1 MTDDLRTDSHQADD
15 SELGLRESLSLFM
28 PQKDPQLSKPV
39 MAAISTILIFLGMGM
54 VVYHALEKWSWIEC
68 LYFSTYSLTTVGYG
82 DFTPTNDA
90 SRLFT
95 VFYLLTGV
103 GAVVASLGVIGARY
117 LEIRDRKIKER
128 LLSRNADHPDD
139 AGQPPKKAPG

>member
-1 MTDDLRTDSHQADD
+1 MTEDHQQEDSGHGLAD
-15 SELGLRESLSLFM
+15 SLSLFM
-28 PQKDPQLSKPV
+28 PEKDPQLSKPV
-39 MAAISTILIFLGMGM
+39 MSAVSAILIFLGMGT
-54 VVYHALEKWSWIEC
+54 VVYHALEEWSWIEC

-82 DFTPTNDA
+82 DFAPTNDA

-117 LEIRDRKIKER
+117 LEIRDRKV
-128 LLSRNADHPDD
+128 
-139 AGQPPKKAPG
+139 KARMANRSPAKPE

>member
-1 MTDDLRTDSHQADD
+1 MTDDHQAGDE
-15 SELGLRESLSLFM
+15 ELGLRDKLSLFM
-28 PQKDPQLSKPV
+28 PQKDPQLGKPV
-39 MAAISTILIFLGMGM
+39 LAAGSTILIFLGIGT
-54 VVYHALEKWSWIEC
+54 VVYHTLEKWSWIEC

-82 DFTPTNDA
+82 DFTPTSDA

-128 LLSRNADHPDD
+128 LANRKDQA
-139 AGQPPKKAPG
+139 

>member
-1 MTDDLRTDSHQADD
+1 MTEDDQQEDPGSGMKD
-15 SELGLRESLSLFM
+15 GLSFFM
-28 PQKDPQLSKPV
+28 PQKNPQLSKPV
-39 MAAISTILIFLGMGM
+39 IAAATTILIFLGMGTI
-54 VVYHALEKWSWIEC
+54 VYHALEKWSWVEC

-82 DFTPTNDA
+82 DFAPTNDA

-117 LEIRDRKIKER
+117 LEIRDKKVRER
-128 LLSRNADHPDD
+128 MA
-139 AGQPPKKAPG
+139 KMKASDNG

>member
-1 MTDDLRTDSHQADD
+1 MTDEDKQEDPKPGLAD
-15 SELGLRESLSLFM
+15 GLSLFM

-39 MAAISTILIFLGMGM
+39 LAAFTAILIFLGIGTI
-54 VVYHALEKWSWIEC
+54 VYHALEKWSWIEC

-82 DFTPTNDA
+82 DFTPTSDA

-117 LEIRDRKIKER
+117 LEIRDRRIRER
-128 LLSRNADHPDD
+128 MEKRKNQA
-139 AGQPPKKAPG
+139 

>member
-1 MTDDLRTDSHQADD
+1 MTDDHQQEE
-15 SELGLRESLSLFM
+15 SEPAFEDGLSMFM

-39 MAAISTILIFLGMGM
+39 VAAFSAIMIFLGMGT

-82 DFTPTNDA
+82 DFAPTNDA

-117 LEIRDRKIKER
+117 LEIRDRKVKER
-128 LLSRNADHPDD
+128 LAKRNAAKSRDD
-139 AGQPPKKAPG
+139 

>member
-1 MTDDLRTDSHQADD
+1 MTDDHQAGGQKMEE
-15 SELGLRESLSLFM
+15 SGLGFKESLSLFM
-28 PQKDPQLSKPV
+28 PHKDPQLSKPV
-39 MAAISTILIFLGMGM
+39 MAAFSAIVIFLGMGTF
-54 VVYHALEKWSWIEC
+54 VYHALEKWSWIEC

-128 LLSRNADHPDD
+128 LANRNKSD
-139 AGQPPKKAPG
+139 

>member
-1 MTDDLRTDSHQADD
+1 MTDDHKQEE
-15 SELGLRESLSLFM
+15 SEPTLQDRLSMFM

-39 MAAISTILIFLGMGM
+39 VAAFSAIVIFLGMGT

-82 DFTPTNDA
+82 DFAPTNDA

-117 LEIRDRKIKER
+117 LEIRDRKVKER
-128 LLSRNADHPDD
+128 LAKRNSAKSRDD
-139 AGQPPKKAPG
+139 

>member
-1 MTDDLRTDSHQADD
+1 MTEDHQQEDSGHKIAD
-15 SELGLRESLSLFM
+15 SLSLFM
-28 PQKDPQLSKPV
+28 PEKDPQLSKPV
-39 MAAISTILIFLGMGM
+39 MSAVSAILIFLGMGT

-82 DFTPTNDA
+82 DFAPTNDA

-117 LEIRDRKIKER
+117 LEIRDRKVKER
-128 LLSRNADHPDD
+128 MANRNPAKPE
-139 AGQPPKKAPG
+139 

>member
-1 MTDDLRTDSHQADD
+1 MTDDHQQEDSGHKIAD
-15 SELGLRESLSLFM
+15 SLSLFM
-28 PQKDPQLSKPV
+28 PEKDPQLSKPV
-39 MAAISTILIFLGMGM
+39 MSAVSAILIFLGMGT

-82 DFTPTNDA
+82 DFAPTNDA

-117 LEIRDRKIKER
+117 LEIRDRKVKER
-128 LLSRNADHPDD
+128 MANRNPAKPE
-139 AGQPPKKAPG
+139 

>member
-1 MTDDLRTDSHQADD
+1 MTDDQQPDD
-15 SELGLRESLSLFM
+15 QKSGLKDGLSLFM
-28 PQKDPQLSKPV
+28 PQNNPQLNKPV
-39 MAAISTILIFLGMGM
+39 LAAFTAILIFLGIGT
-54 VVYHALEKWSWIEC
+54 VVYHTLEKWSWIEC

-117 LEIRDRKIKER
+117 LEIRDNKIRER
-128 LLSRNADHPDD
+128 LQKRNAADTDD
-139 AGQPPKKAPG
+139 KPE

>member
-1 MTDDLRTDSHQADD
+1 MTEEEKPEPGKQRKS
-15 SELGLRESLSLFM
+15 GLEDGLALFM
-28 PQKDPQLSKPV
+28 PQTDPKLGKPV
-39 MAAISTILIFLGMGM
+39 LSAFTAILIFLGLGTI
-54 VVYHALEKWSWIEC
+54 VYHALEKWSWIEC

-82 DFTPTNDA
+82 DFAPTNDA

-117 LEIRDRKIKER
+117 LEIRDRKVRER
-128 LLSRNADHPDD
+128 LANRENKDQDET
-139 AGQPPKKAPG
+139 